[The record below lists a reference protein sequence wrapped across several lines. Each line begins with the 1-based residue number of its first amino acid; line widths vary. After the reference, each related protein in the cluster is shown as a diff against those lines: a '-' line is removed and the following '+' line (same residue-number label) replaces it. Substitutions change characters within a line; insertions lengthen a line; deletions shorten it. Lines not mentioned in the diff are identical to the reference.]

1 MSLRQATGPT
11 IPRRGRGTCKRSTA
25 SVEFRAMLE
34 PDGESVTEVA
44 LGRLP
49 KTAADN

>member
-1 MSLRQATGPT
+1 
-11 IPRRGRGTCKRSTA
+11 
-25 SVEFRAMLE
+25 MLE